1 MNKFNPVRL
10 HHRQAVQFQ
19 PPLPR
24 FERANR
30 YVQADDF
37 AELLVLEQF
46 ADQRTRT
53 AAEIEHALGT
63 AGPQCRHDGAKP
75 LFVKA
80 FLSVAN
86 ASSLLVFLDFGRL
99 LFLYEA
105 SEGHAVQARLEAQVT
120 ASNLVLLWMAGQPA
134 LAFVEQL
141 LQFVFADEIMFA
153 AIKYRNEHIKMC
165 QQVRECGRLAD
176 GNGEV
181 RTFAPFGKLLVQ
193 RIADSLNRVSQRLED
208 ASQEHLAATYRQH
221 IDASRQGK
229 RRRGQFGTVLATAL
243 QS

>member
-10 HHRQAVQFQ
+10 HHLQAVQFQ

-30 YVQADDF
+30 YVQADD
-37 AELLVLEQF
+37 F

-141 LQFVFADEIMFA
+141 LQ
-153 AIKYRNEHIKMC
+153 
-165 QQVRECGRLAD
+165 
-176 GNGEV
+176 
-181 RTFAPFGKLLVQ
+181 
-193 RIADSLNRVSQRLED
+193 
-208 ASQEHLAATYRQH
+208 
-221 IDASRQGK
+221 
-229 RRRGQFGTVLATAL
+229 
-243 QS
+243 